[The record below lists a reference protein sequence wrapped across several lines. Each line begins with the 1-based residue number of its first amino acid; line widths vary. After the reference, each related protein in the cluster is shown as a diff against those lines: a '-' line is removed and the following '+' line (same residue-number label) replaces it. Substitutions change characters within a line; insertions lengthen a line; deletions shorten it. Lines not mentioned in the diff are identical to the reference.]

1 MGEERCGC
9 YAVVSVRDPRFD
21 LWREVDPEARM
32 PLKHPV
38 LHRNEQGRFY
48 EGDLDRLS
56 EGQKAVMYEL
66 LAEKFGGVP
75 EDVCE
80 HFSSLGY
87 FPVMEPVSLAIC
99 GLHTRCME

>member
-1 MGEERCGC
+1 MAEGC
-9 YAVVSVRDPRFD
+9 ECWAMVSCLDPRYD

-38 LHRNEQGRFY
+38 GHRNEQGRFY

-56 EGQKAVMYEL
+56 EGQKANMYEL
-66 LAEKFGGVP
+66 LAEKFRGTSG
-75 EDVCE
+75 DVRE

-99 GLHTRCME
+99 RLHTRCMM